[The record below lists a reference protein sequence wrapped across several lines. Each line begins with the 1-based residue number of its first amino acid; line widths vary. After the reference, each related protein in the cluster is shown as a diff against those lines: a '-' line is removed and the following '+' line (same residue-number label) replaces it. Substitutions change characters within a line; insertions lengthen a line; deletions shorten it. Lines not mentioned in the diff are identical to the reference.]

1 MVNVLMDV
9 RAVGKKKMQA
19 KHLKDK
25 TQYTK

>member
-1 MVNVLMDV
+1 MGKDQMDV
-9 RAVGKKKMQA
+9 KAVGKKKMRE